1 MSDQSIP
8 CWVVKLVVRL
18 GRDGTQETA
27 PQLQFTLHSL
37 DKIEFGLLIAES
49 YRAQGGNCP
58 RNGEG
63 ARGLI
68 GCGGW
73 KQQGSILHRL

>member
-18 GRDGTQETA
+18 GRDGTHETV
-27 PQLQFTLHSL
+27 PQLQFTLHTL
-37 DKIEFGLLIAES
+37 YKIEFGLLIAAS
-49 YRAQGGNCP
+49 YRARDGNCT
-58 RNGEG
+58 RNDER

-68 GCGGW
+68 GCTVW
-73 KQQGSILHRL
+73 KLHGSILHRL